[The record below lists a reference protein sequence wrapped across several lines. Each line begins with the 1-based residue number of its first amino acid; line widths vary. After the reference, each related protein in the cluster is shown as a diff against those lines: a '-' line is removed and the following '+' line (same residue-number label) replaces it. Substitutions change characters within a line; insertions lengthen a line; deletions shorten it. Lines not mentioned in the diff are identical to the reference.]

1 MSPPTSVQDEPR
13 VAVSLR
19 DLSLYFLRLGA
30 LGFGGPIALAGYMK
44 RELEEERHW
53 VTHDEY
59 QDGLAIAQTMPGP
72 LAAQLA
78 MWIGFIRYGVV
89 GATLTGILFVLP
101 PFLIVLAVA
110 ALYVALQGLPV
121 IQALFYGIG
130 PAAIA
135 IIALAAWRLA
145 KGTNARDPKLW
156 ATSAVLMLVTIVT
169 QAELAWLFI
178 VAGFLG
184 ILVYAPP
191 WKRAAV
197 PRPGLAAFIPLPA
210 AKGAPLAA
218 AALTAGG
225 LVTLTLFFLKAS
237 AFTFGSGLAIVPFL
251 HQGVV
256 VEHRWVGERQ
266 FLDAVAMGLI
276 TPGPVVIMAT
286 FVGYLAA
293 GVAGAVLASFGV
305 FAPVWVF
312 NVVIGRLF
320 LRHRQNPQVRAFVKG
335 ATAAAVGAIAGAA
348 VILAQGGFLQSVVRR
363 GLYAGLTGAA
373 TALRQPGQGAL
384 VDLITVAIFLAALV
398 ILSFRKLKEPYVV
411 GLAAVAGL
419 ALFRFHG

>member
-1 MSPPTSVQDEPR
+1 METSPTGQEQER
-13 VAVSLR
+13 VPVSPR
-19 DLSLYFLRLGA
+19 DLSQYFLRLGA

-44 RELEEERHW
+44 RDLEEERHW

-78 MWIGFIRYGVV
+78 MWIGFIRYGVL
-89 GATLTGILFVLP
+89 GATLTGLLFILP

-110 ALYVALQGLPV
+110 ALYVTLQGLPV

-135 IIALAAWRLA
+135 IITLAAWRLA

-156 ATSAVLMLVTIVT
+156 ATSAALMLVTIVT
-169 QAELAWLFI
+169 QTELAWLFI

-191 WKRAAV
+191 WKQAAAPRPRLAAV
-197 PRPGLAAFIPLPA
+197 IPIPA
-210 AKGAPLAA
+210 LKGMPVAA

-225 LVTLTLFFLKAS
+225 LVTLTFFFLKAS

-251 HQGVV
+251 HEGVV
-256 VEHRWVGERQ
+256 AQHHWVSERQ

-293 GVAGAVLASFGV
+293 GVTGAVLASFGV

-312 NVVIGRLF
+312 NVVVGRLF
-320 LRHRQNPQVRAFVKG
+320 LRHRQNLQVRAFVKG

-348 VILAQGGFLQSVVRR
+348 VILAQGGFLQGVVRR
-363 GLYAGLTGAA
+363 ALHADLAGAA
-373 TALRQPGQGAL
+373 AALRQPGQGAL
-384 VDLITVAIFLAALV
+384 VDLITVIIFLVALV
-398 ILSFRKLKEPYVV
+398 ILYLKKLKEPYVV